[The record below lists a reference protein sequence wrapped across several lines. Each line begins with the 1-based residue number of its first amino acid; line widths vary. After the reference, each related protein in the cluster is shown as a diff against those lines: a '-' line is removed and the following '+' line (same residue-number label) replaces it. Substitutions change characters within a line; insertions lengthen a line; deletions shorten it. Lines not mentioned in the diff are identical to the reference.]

1 MYCQSF
7 MLFADDTDAFV
18 YGTRTDEL
26 EILVNKVMKNVQMWL
41 EDNHLRMNI
50 KKTNYIV
57 FKSH

>member
-1 MYCQSF
+1 